1 MARCDRCKKKAVTFI
16 RYSGAHLC
24 KDHFIEFV
32 ERRVKKDLRKQVR
45 FEQGETLAVAVS
57 GGKDSTVT
65 LYLLSKI
72 FKKRKDI
79 TIKAITV
86 DEGIEGYRP
95 QSLPIAE
102 RISKQLGIEWS
113 LLSFKEALGVSMD
126 QISKEESE
134 ITPCAYCGVFRR
146 KCLNI
151 TAKNVRATK
160 LATGLNLDDT
170 AQGILMNFVRGDV
183 AKLARMGPHKRVQ
196 SGLVPRIQPL
206 RLIPE
211 KEVYLYAMLN
221 EIEIHDGECPYSEWA
236 LRGTYRNIINEL
248 ETKTPG
254 TRHAIIRSYDLISE
268 AIRDKFPPIDL
279 IKCERCGEP
288 SSNIVCKA
296 CELLEEMKF

>member
-24 KDHFIEFV
+24 KVHFIEFL

-57 GGKDSTVT
+57 GGKDSTVA
-65 LYLLSKI
+65 LYLLNKI
-72 FKKRKDI
+72 LKKRKDI

-95 QSLPIAE
+95 GSIPIAE
-102 RISKQLGIEWS
+102 KISKELGIEWTM
-113 LLSFKEALGVSMD
+113 LSFKETLGVTMD
-126 QISKEESE
+126 QISKVEIE

-151 TAKNVRATK
+151 MAKQVRATK
-160 LATGLNLDDT
+160 LITGLNLDDT

-183 AKLARMGPHKRVQ
+183 AKMARMGPHKKVQ
-196 SGLVPRIQPL
+196 PGLVPRIQPL

-211 KEVYLYAMLN
+211 KEVYLYAMLM
-221 EIEIHDGECPYSEWA
+221 EIEIHEEECPYSEWA

-254 TRHAIIRSYDLISE
+254 TRHAIIQSYDMISE
-268 AIRDKFPPIDL
+268 ATMDKFPPIDL
-279 IKCERCGEP
+279 INCERCGEP
-288 SSNIVCKA
+288 SSNTVCKA
-296 CELLEEMKF
+296 CELVEGLKF